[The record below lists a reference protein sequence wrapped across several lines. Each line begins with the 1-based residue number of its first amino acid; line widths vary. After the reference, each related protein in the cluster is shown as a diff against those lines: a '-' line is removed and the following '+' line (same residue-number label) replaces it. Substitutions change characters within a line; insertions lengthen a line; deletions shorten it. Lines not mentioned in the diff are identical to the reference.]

1 MDPTLRNR
9 LIGASVLIVAAAII
23 LPILLSSEPPAQQAS
38 QIRSLEI
45 PQAPD
50 PDMRRT
56 ILPLTPEVAEAD
68 RVAPVDIIAGPGTEG
83 TDHVPAGTPEAAPS
97 APAPAPSPAQSTPT
111 PSTSAPAT
119 ADTGSTA
126 PATTPPVSTAPASAP
141 VATSADGRFWVSLG
155 GYGQAANVE
164 RVVNAAQG
172 RGFQVQRESAGNL
185 TRLRTGP
192 YATRARA
199 EQARQQLIAAVPDAK
214 PEVVELDGAAGG
226 SQPPQ
231 DATSS
236 RSGAWAVQVGAF
248 GEQANA
254 RQLSERLRQAG
265 FPAFVEA
272 RGNSHVVRVG
282 PYVRRTEAES
292 QRQQLRSAQGLADAL
307 IVAHAD

>member
-23 LPILLSSEPPAQQAS
+23 LPILLSSEPPTQQAS
-38 QIRSLEI
+38 QTRPLDI

-56 ILPLTPEVAEAD
+56 VLPLTPEVPEAD
-68 RVAPVDIIAGPGTEG
+68 RIASLDMIAGDDAGGPGSG
-83 TDHVPAGTPEAAPS
+83 PSAAP
-97 APAPAPSPAQSTPT
+97 AAAPEPAPAAAATPPPAASASPEPAPADASPAEVP
-111 PSTSAPAT
+111 APAT
-119 ADTGSTA
+119 SDAA
-126 PATTPPVSTAPASAP
+126 VAS
-141 VATSADGRFWVSLG
+141 SDQGRFWVSLG
-155 GYGQAANVE
+155 GYGQAANAE
-164 RVVNAAQG
+164 RVVTAAQG
-172 RGFQVQRESAGNL
+172 RGFQVHRERAGNL

-192 YATRARA
+192 YASRARA
-199 EQARQQLIAAVPDAK
+199 EQARQQLIAAVPDAR
-214 PEVVELDGAAGG
+214 PEVIELTPDASAGT
-226 SQPPQ
+226 PAQ
-231 DATSS
+231 DAASS

-248 GEQANA
+248 GEQVNA

-272 RGNSHVVRVG
+272 RGDAHVVRVG

-292 QRQQLRSAQGLADAL
+292 QRQQLRTAQGLADAL

>member
-9 LIGASVLIVAAAII
+9 LLGASVLIVAAAII
-23 LPILLSSEPPAQQAS
+23 LPILLSGDPPAQHAS
-38 QIRSLEI
+38 QTRPLDI

-56 ILPLTPEVAEAD
+56 VLPLGAEIPEAD
-68 RVAPVDIIAGPGTEG
+68 RVAPVDMIGG
-83 TDHVPAGTPEAAPS
+83 EAAPAAGTGATTDDS
-97 APAPAPSPAQSTPT
+97 LAALPAPPAASPAATPT
-111 PSTSAPAT
+111 PAAP
-119 ADTGSTA
+119 DTTD
-126 PATTPPVSTAPASAP
+126 TAPASAAAP
-141 VATSADGRFWVSLG
+141 QADQAAAATAPAAGNDEGRFWVSLG

-172 RGFQVQRESAGNL
+172 RGFTVQRESAGNL

-199 EQARQQLIAAVPDAK
+199 EQARQQLIAAVPDAR
-214 PEVVELDGAAGG
+214 PEVIELERASTA
-226 SQPPQ
+226 PPQ

-248 GEQANA
+248 AEQANA
-254 RQLSERLRQAG
+254 RQLSERLRSAG

-272 RGNSHVVRVG
+272 RGQSHVVRVG